1 MGTLTKKS
9 KLTKEQIA
17 LCFGER
23 TGYFVEPKEIRVRG
37 NWLFYKRSDY
47 DDYIECYQAKH
58 ARYDSGVLCMEP
70 WDHCNLE
77 DSPFVPNNND
87 KVSKTLE
94 RLDKSYQ
101 RHLYEQTEE
110 GQLAKRQEEAVFKY
124 LSNIMQNNKEF
135 KNKCWEVRCK
145 MQDELDKIY
154 GKYKKFVLGIG
165 EDDMRKANLITPEM
179 EARIEEIRKEVV

>member
-1 MGTLTKKS
+1 MSKTYSSHHTKKD
-9 KLTKEQIA
+9 IA

-23 TGYFVEPKEIRVRG
+23 TGMFVEPKEIRVKG
-37 NWLFYKRSDY
+37 NWLFYKRPDY

-70 WDHCNLE
+70 WDHCNIE

-101 RHLYEQTEE
+101 RHEE
-110 GQLAKRQEEAVFKY
+110 
-124 LSNIMQNNKEF
+124 
-135 KNKCWEVRCK
+135 
-145 MQDELDKIY
+145 D
-154 GKYKKFVLGIG
+154 
-165 EDDMRKANLITPEM
+165 
-179 EARIEEIRKEVV
+179 